1 MPFNVNANV
10 KKVKLNL
17 IIEAQFAFLS
27 KMSMNVEN
35 SSENIIRFEF

>member
-27 KMSMNVEN
+27 KISINVEN
-35 SSENIIRFEF
+35 GSENIKRFEF

>member
-27 KMSMNVEN
+27 KISMNVEN
-35 SSENIIRFEF
+35 GSENIIRFKF

>member
-27 KMSMNVEN
+27 KLSMNVEN
-35 SSENIIRFEF
+35 GSENIIRFEF

>member
-10 KKVKLNL
+10 KKVKFNL

-27 KMSMNVEN
+27 KSSMNVEN
-35 SSENIIRFEF
+35 GSENIIRFEF